1 VSEIQTLAPNPRKE
15 KKKMA
20 TKENAP
26 KQEKAIILDS
36 SIVKDYRQ
44 LVKNSL
50 ESHWGFI
57 TNTNQKM
64 VDGSASVRIVKASI
78 NEASKDGQDS
88 IIKASQVEGFS
99 IALKVKGLSGA
110 DKQTISTILKASMR
124 AKRLDGVEAVDALL
138 DGIKTWD
145 GFIARLEDAED
156 SKAEAKAEA
165 EATEEIEAKELDLAG
180 ITWEALAE
188 IVIKKAKME
197 KNMVD
202 ATCEIKL
209 AGQATAIFNTLVK
222 NTQAKAKVN
231 A

>member
-1 VSEIQTLAPNPRKE
+1 
-15 KKKMA
+15 MA

-26 KQEKAIILDS
+26 KVEKAVVLDS
-36 SIVKDYRQ
+36 AIIKDYRQ
-44 LVKNSL
+44 MVKNSL

-57 TNTNQKM
+57 TTTEAKR
-64 VDGSASVRIVKASI
+64 VDGRASVRIIKASI

-88 IIKASQVEGFS
+88 IIKASQVEGFG

-110 DKQTISTILKASMR
+110 DKQPISTILKASMR

-156 SKAEAKAEA
+156 SKAEATEEAKAT
-165 EATEEIEAKELDLAG
+165 EATEAKELDLAG

-197 KNMVD
+197 KNMAD

>member
-1 VSEIQTLAPNPRKE
+1 
-15 KKKMA
+15 MA

-26 KQEKAIILDS
+26 KVKAPIVLDS
-36 SIVKDYRQ
+36 QIVKNYRE

-57 TNTNQKM
+57 TSTNQKM

-99 IALKVKGLSGA
+99 IALKVKGLNGA
-110 DKQTISTILKASMR
+110 DKQPISTILKASMR

-145 GFIARLEDAED
+145 GFIARLEDAEN
-156 SKAEAKAEA
+156 SKA
-165 EATEEIEAKELDLAG
+165 EATEEAKATEATEAKELDLAG

-197 KNMVD
+197 KNMAD

-222 NTQAKAKVN
+222 NTQAKVKVS

>member
-1 VSEIQTLAPNPRKE
+1 MT
-15 KKKMA
+15 

-26 KQEKAIILDS
+26 KAEKAIILDS

-57 TNTNQKM
+57 TNTEAKRL
-64 VDGSASVRIVKASI
+64 DGSASVRIIKASI

-88 IIKASQVEGFS
+88 IIKASQVEGFA

-110 DKQTISTILKASMR
+110 DKQPISTILKVSMR
-124 AKRLDGVEAVDALL
+124 AKRLDGVDAVDSLL
-138 DGIKTWD
+138 DGIKTYE
-145 GFIARLEDAED
+145 GFIARLEDAEET
-156 SKAEAKAEA
+156 KAEAKAEA
-165 EATEEIEAKELDLAG
+165 EATEEATEKPIDLAG

-188 IVIKKAKME
+188 IVIKKASLE
-197 KNMVD
+197 KNMAD
-202 ATCEIKL
+202 ASCDTKL
-209 AGQATAIFNTLVK
+209 AGQATAIWHQLVK
-222 NTQAKAKVN
+222 NSKVKVN

>member
-1 VSEIQTLAPNPRKE
+1 
-15 KKKMA
+15 MA

-36 SIVKDYRQ
+36 TIVKDYRQ

-57 TNTNQKM
+57 TNTNNKM
-64 VDGSASVRIVKASI
+64 VDGTASVRIVKASI
-78 NEASKDGQDS
+78 TEASKDGQDS
-88 IIKASQVEGFS
+88 IIKASQVEGFGV
-99 IALKVKGLSGA
+99 ALKVKNLSGA
-110 DKQTISTILKASMR
+110 DKQTISTILKVSMR
-124 AKRLDGVEAVDALL
+124 AKRLEGVDAVDSLL
-138 DGIKTWD
+138 DGIKTYE
-145 GFIARLEDAED
+145 GFIARLEDAEEA
-156 SKAEAKAEA
+156 KAEAKAEA
-165 EATEEIEAKELDLAG
+165 TEEAKPQEIDLAG

-197 KNMVD
+197 KNMAD

-209 AGQATAIFNTLVK
+209 AGQATAIWHQLVK
-222 NTQAKAKVN
+222 NSKVKVN

>member
-1 VSEIQTLAPNPRKE
+1 
-15 KKKMA
+15 MA

-26 KQEKAIILDS
+26 KVKAPIVLDS
-36 SIVKDYRQ
+36 QIVKNYRE

-57 TNTNQKM
+57 TSTNQKM

-99 IALKVKGLSGA
+99 IALKVKGLNGA
-110 DKQTISTILKASMR
+110 DKQPISTILKASMR

-156 SKAEAKAEA
+156 SKAEATEEAKAT
-165 EATEEIEAKELDLAG
+165 EATEAKELDLAG

-222 NTQAKAKVN
+222 NTQAKVKVS

>member
-1 VSEIQTLAPNPRKE
+1 
-15 KKKMA
+15 MA

-26 KQEKAIILDS
+26 KAEKAIILDS
-36 SIVKDYRQ
+36 SIVKDYRL

-57 TNTNQKM
+57 TNTEAKM
-64 VDGSASVRIVKASI
+64 VDGSASIRIVKASI
-78 NEASKDGQDS
+78 NEASKDGKDS
-88 IIKASQVEGFS
+88 IIKASQVEGFGT
-99 IALKVKGLSGA
+99 ALKVRKLSGA
-110 DKQTISTILKASMR
+110 DKQPISTILKASMR
-124 AKRLDGVEAVDALL
+124 AKRLDGIEAVDALL
-138 DGIKTWD
+138 DGIKTWE
-145 GFIARLEDAED
+145 GFISRLELAED
-156 SKAEAKAEA
+156 NKAEKAEA
-165 EATEEIEAKELDLAG
+165 EKAETTEKPKEMDLAG

-202 ATCEIKL
+202 ATCDTKL